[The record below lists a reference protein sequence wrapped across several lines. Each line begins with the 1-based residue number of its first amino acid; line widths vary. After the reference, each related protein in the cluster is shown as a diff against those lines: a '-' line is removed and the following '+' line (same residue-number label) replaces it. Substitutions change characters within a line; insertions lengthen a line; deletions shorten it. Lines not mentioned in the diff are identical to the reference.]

1 MNVAWSIALYV
12 VGVLLAVV
20 GLAGLVLP
28 GIPGAPMIFLGIF
41 AVAWADGFTRIGLG
55 GLLITGAMAAVISI
69 VDYTA
74 GIVGARTFGASWW
87 GLLGAFLGFLAG
99 LPFGLPG
106 LILGPIAGAVLLEYL
121 KEPDFKR
128 ASKVGA
134 GTLVGF
140 VAGTALKYA
149 LAFVL
154 IGSAILLYVL

>member
-1 MNVAWSIALYV
+1 MHYAWSIVLYV
-12 VGVLLAVV
+12 AGVLLALV

-28 GIPGAPMIFLGIF
+28 GLPGAPMIFLGIV
-41 AVAWADGFTRIGLG
+41 AVAWADGFTRIGVG
-55 GLLITGAMAAVISI
+55 GLLITGALAAIISI

-74 GIVGARTFGASWW
+74 GVVGARKFGASWW
-87 GLLGAFLGFLAG
+87 GLLGAFVGFLAG

-106 LILGPIAGAVLLEYL
+106 LILGPIVGAVLLEYL
-121 KEPDFKR
+121 KEPDFAR
-128 ASKVGA
+128 ASRVGA

-154 IGSAILLYVL
+154 IGTAILLFVF